1 MQKSMLRA
9 LQFISI
15 GQRSKMIKKKRKT
28 KRNDTLNEDIA
39 ELFIHLFK
47 DRRVKSPLMY
57 NVRIKEA
64 TYSTQEAY
72 S

>member
-1 MQKSMLRA
+1 
-9 LQFISI
+9 
-15 GQRSKMIKKKRKT
+15 MIQKKRK
-28 KRNDTLNEDIA
+28 KRRNDTLNEDIA
-39 ELFIHLFK
+39 ELFIRLFK

-57 NVRIKEA
+57 NVGIKEA